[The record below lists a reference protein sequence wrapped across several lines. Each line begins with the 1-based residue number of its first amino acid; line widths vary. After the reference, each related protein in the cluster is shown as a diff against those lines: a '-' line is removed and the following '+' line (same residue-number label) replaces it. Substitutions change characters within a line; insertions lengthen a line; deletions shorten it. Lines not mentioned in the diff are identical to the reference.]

1 MSPLPIGLIVFAFVF
16 GGALLG
22 MHLARV
28 LPQEHL
34 SPDAKNVIVV
44 SMTMV
49 ATLAAVVLGL
59 LIASAQSSLD
69 EKDDELRKE
78 AGQLVLLDRTMAEY
92 GPETADARNLMK
104 QILVARIDLIWPE
117 ENAARVAPEAISRGA
132 GIEVVQERLLA
143 LSPKND
149 AQRWLQS
156 TALQLTR
163 DIQAARWLILEQ
175 IDSGIQWPFLVVLVS
190 WLVIIFAG
198 FGLVAP
204 RNASVTLMFF
214 VTAFALA
221 GAIYVT
227 LEMEQPYRGLIKIS
241 SAPLRTALVELG
253 R

>member
-22 MHLARV
+22 MYLARV

-34 SPDAKNVIVV
+34 SSDAKNVIVV

-132 GIEVVQERLLA
+132 GIEVVQERDSLLFRRRTTRSDGFNRRRCS
-143 LSPKND
+143 SP
-149 AQRWLQS
+149 ATYRP
-156 TALQLTR
+156 R
-163 DIQAARWLILEQ
+163 D
-175 IDSGIQWPFLVVLVS
+175 G
-190 WLVIIFAG
+190 
-198 FGLVAP
+198 
-204 RNASVTLMFF
+204 
-214 VTAFALA
+214 
-221 GAIYVT
+221 
-227 LEMEQPYRGLIKIS
+227 
-241 SAPLRTALVELG
+241 
-253 R
+253 